1 MNTKLFLNLLLFSL
15 LISSEPIFANP
26 IGVAAI
32 VQGEKIE
39 EAMLQKSIDA
49 YLQQQGTNV
58 GAIRNPKRF
67 KEVRKKVLD
76 VLIGQTLLWQA
87 AVNDKTTVEDE
98 AIDKAYEEFMASF
111 DSKMMFDMKLKES
124 GYSEETFRENLRQR
138 LSSQKWLQISVL
150 NQLSVNDDEVHDFYL
165 KNQQQLSEPEQVRAR
180 HILIQVKPDAGNDEM
195 EQAKSLLSQIK
206 EEIRLGASFA
216 SMAKEKSQDASAPQ
230 GGDLGYFQRGQ
241 MVPPFEQAAFNLAP
255 GEVSDIVQTRFGLH
269 LIMLEDRKAAVQ
281 YEEKA
286 VAEKI
291 RAFLLQDKTQQAIEN
306 AVADLKQ
313 NAVIE
318 ISAF

>member
-138 LSSQKWLQISVL
+138 LSSQKWLQIFVL

-255 GEVSDIVQTRFGLH
+255 GEISDIVQTRFGLH

-291 RAFLLQDKTQQAIEN
+291 RAFL
-306 AVADLKQ
+306 
-313 NAVIE
+313 
-318 ISAF
+318 

>member
-255 GEVSDIVQTRFGLH
+255 GEISDIVQTRFGFH

-281 YEEKA
+281 YEENA
-286 VAEKI
+286 IAEKI
-291 RAFLLQDKTQQAIEN
+291 RAFLLQDQTQQAIEN

>member
-138 LSSQKWLQISVL
+138 LSSQKWLQIFVL

-291 RAFLLQDKTQQAIEN
+291 RAFLLQEKTQQAIEN

>member
-138 LSSQKWLQISVL
+138 LSSQKWLQTFVL

>member
-138 LSSQKWLQISVL
+138 LSSQKWLQIFVL

-255 GEVSDIVQTRFGLH
+255 GEISDIVQTRFGLH

>member
-180 HILIQVKPDAGNDEM
+180 HILIQVKPDASNDEM

-216 SMAKEKSQDASAPQ
+216 NMAKEKSQDASAPQ